1 MDFAKFN
8 KERLFDVNTEGFE
21 FCKLATLYTANHNEI
36 YPLDGFFISQSQLGE
51 HPVAIDAAGKRLID
65 LPSHLCDVFH
75 QISNDVEAVE
85 AIKNGTAGFMIYQ
98 YAPKN
103 FNRVCYSI
111 KFVNR

>member
-1 MDFAKFN
+1 MDFSKYN
-8 KERLFDVNTEGFE
+8 KERLFDVNTDGFE
-21 FCKLATLYTANHNEI
+21 FCKLSTLYAANPNEI
-36 YPLDGFFISQSQLGE
+36 YPLDGFFVSSSQLGE

-65 LPSHLCDVFH
+65 LPSHLTEVFT

-98 YAPKN
+98 YQAKN
-103 FNRVCYSI
+103 FNRVCHSI